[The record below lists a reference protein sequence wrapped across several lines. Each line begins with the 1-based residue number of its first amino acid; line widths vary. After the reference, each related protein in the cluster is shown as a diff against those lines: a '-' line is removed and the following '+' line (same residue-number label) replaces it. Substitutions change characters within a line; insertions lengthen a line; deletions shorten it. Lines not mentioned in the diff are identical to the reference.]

1 MYFTSNTN
9 HAHLIYLY
17 TPHSLTL
24 LKIYY
29 FPLYLHALAHLD
41 STRVTLGQNIY
52 MQLKFLFPVN
62 LNIFNEFI
70 LFLLANIAI
79 HTCVNCE
86 MIFYNIMNKRV
97 KWQNNIQLKSKVTK
111 LANLLVKFLTYGN
124 IILEILDFKTV
135 VFPWFFSFKT

>member
-17 TPHSLTL
+17 TSYSLTL

-52 MQLKFLFPVN
+52 ISYLFPVN
-62 LNIFNEFI
+62 LNIFNQFI

-79 HTCVNCE
+79 HTFVNCK

-97 KWQNNIQLKSKVTK
+97 KWQNNMQLKSTVTK
-111 LANLLVKFLTYGN
+111 LANLLFKFLTYGN

-135 VFPWFFSFKT
+135 IFP

>member
-17 TPHSLTL
+17 TSYSLTL

-29 FPLYLHALAHLD
+29 FSLYLHALEHLD

-52 MQLKFLFPVN
+52 MQLKFLLPVN
-62 LNIFNEFI
+62 LNIFNQFI
-70 LFLLANIAI
+70 LFLLANLTI

-86 MIFYNIMNKRV
+86 MIFYIIMNKRV
-97 KWQNNIQLKSKVTK
+97 KCKNNIQLKSTVTK
-111 LANLLVKFLTYGN
+111 FANLLVKFLTYGN

-135 VFPWFFSFKT
+135 IFP